1 MIFLNR
7 NFKTVV
13 RTGLYA
19 SFLFFSLSAHGE
31 ADIPADQEVLREAIN
46 ELASS
51 SDETAELRQLIEI
64 SQNISDTE
72 NKRTAETVLHMEQ
85 AKAEALNLN
94 DINRKQKIL
103 DSSMLGMSLT
113 GDPYEEIENLYR
125 ALVILGSSSQGP
137 MYYEYITR
145 LDELVKNLPDS
156 DHAIKNLF
164 YTTAAL
170 YFTRQRDYK
179 KAIEYDRELLKQLDL
194 LKNSYE
200 KTGLKENNLDYFYYV
215 SYRRMLRNFMGLT
228 PDEVEEYFAKCQE
241 LAQKDEKVAEAFGNG
256 GLTKSY
262 YYLAKG
268 QFKDAIPELKKALDS
283 NTISQ
288 FRRRE
293 LLGLLAWSYRE
304 TGNYD
309 SELETLRH
317 FTDGLL
323 EERTERREATEKEI
337 RLRNNVTQL
346 MAERLQEQEKDRQ
359 QNRRMRKTSLTLV
372 YVLAVV
378 LIFLCQAYL
387 RQHRKLKE
395 LETKNKKLRTN
406 IEHIFDDGLPS
417 GTQDLRHQKNRL
429 KG

>member
-1 MIFLNR
+1 MIFHNR
-7 NFKTVV
+7 NFRTIV
-13 RTGLYA
+13 RAGLYA
-19 SFLFFSLSAHGE
+19 SFLFFSLSARGD

-46 ELASS
+46 ELAVS
-51 SDETAELRQLIEI
+51 SDETAELQQLIEI
-64 SQNISDTE
+64 SQNISDSE
-72 NKRTAETVLHMEQ
+72 NQKTAETVLHMEQ
-85 AKAEALNLN
+85 AKAEALNITDL
-94 DINRKQKIL
+94 NRKQKIL
-103 DSSMLGMSLT
+103 DSSLQGMSFT

-145 LDELVKNLPDS
+145 LDELVKNLPEN

-179 KAIEYDRELLKQLDL
+179 KAIEYDRELIKQLDA
-194 LKNSYE
+194 LKAHYQKE
-200 KTGLKENNLDYFYYV
+200 GLSADNLDYFYYV
-215 SYRRMLRNFMGLT
+215 SYRRMLRNFMGLA
-228 PDEVEEYFAKCQE
+228 PHEVEEYFAKCQE
-241 LAQKDEKVAEAFGNG
+241 LAQKDAKVAEAFGNG

-262 YYLAKG
+262 YHLAKG
-268 QFKDAIPELKKALDS
+268 QFKEAIPELKKALDS

-309 SELETLRH
+309 AELETLRH

-323 EERTERREATEKEI
+323 EERTERREATQKEI
-337 RLRNNVTQL
+337 NLRNNVTRL

-378 LIFLCQAYL
+378 LIFFCQAYL

-406 IEHIFDDGLPS
+406 IEHIFDDGSPS